1 MTANDLNGFDVLVDV
16 RPEADYEIGHL
27 PGAISLSEEA
37 LLIDAEVELPDKTAS
52 IGIYGANTNDQAAQN
67 MATRLKEKN
76 YQNITLLPLGAREW
90 EGQFAIGPARWNIV
104 NECEC

>member
-1 MTANDLNGFDVLVDV
+1 MIANDLNRFDVLVDV

-27 PGAISLSEEA
+27 PGAISLSEAA

-52 IGIYGANTNDQAAQN
+52 IGIYGAHTNDPAAHN
-67 MATRLKEKN
+67 VAARLKGKN
-76 YQNITLLPLGAREW
+76 YQNITLLPVGAREW
-90 EGQFAIGPARWNIV
+90 EGQIAIGPARWNIV